1 MSGVPRWIKRRIPI
15 RPAFHQTDLMRVI
28 HNAVYLLWFEEGR
41 LEIMLEVLPIEEALE
56 LGVAMPVVENVCRY
70 HKPVRLGDPIVLYTT
85 HRIQPTYEGRLVFEH
100 SLVHEKQKVEMA
112 SGQTVTTLVD
122 YRTNQLIKEWP
133 PAIWQRYQELR

>member
-1 MSGVPRWIKRRIPI
+1 MPI
-15 RPAFHQTDLMRVI
+15 RPAFHQTDLMGVI

-70 HKPVRLGDPIVLYTT
+70 HKPVHLGDPLVLYTT

-112 SGQTVTTLVD
+112 SGQTMTTLVD
-122 YRTNQLIKEWP
+122 SRTNQLIKAWP
-133 PAIWQRYQELR
+133 PAIWRRYQELR